1 MMKKELN
8 ENRVREFDEETAKV
22 YEKLLNKIMKK
33 KYNWFDK
40 IDVKQLSY
48 SNIPQPYVGIRA
60 NIFVDEDW
68 GGDIIMNL
76 VGGLNSSSVDYLDD
90 NKWQEYLY
98 KLKTHLELGLDL
110 RKFLSDGNKEI
121 NSMDIFKRFCDEI
134 KDEFEMSNDTLNISY
149 NIERI

>member
-1 MMKKELN
+1 MYRAQFYDGGDLVMILEIEGKTRIEILKNIIQNQWTQEGFFVI
-8 ENRVREFDEETAKV
+8 EDHE
-22 YEKLLNKIMKK
+22 
-33 KYNWFDK
+33 
-40 IDVKQLSY
+40 ID
-48 SNIPQPYVGIRA
+48 
-60 NIFVDEDW
+60 
-68 GGDIIMNL
+68 DIIMNL
-76 VGGLNSSSVDYLDD
+76 VGGLNSSSVYYLDD

-134 KDEFEMSNDTLNISY
+134 KDDFEMSNATLNISY

>member
-1 MMKKELN
+1 MRFLSTNHFIKI
-8 ENRVREFDEETAKV
+8 V
-22 YEKLLNKIMKK
+22 YRAQFYDGGDLVMILEIEGKTRIEILKNIIQ
-33 KYNWFDK
+33 NQWTQEGFFVIEDHE
-40 IDVKQLSY
+40 ID
-48 SNIPQPYVGIRA
+48 
-60 NIFVDEDW
+60 
-68 GGDIIMNL
+68 DIIMNL
-76 VGGLNSSSVDYLDD
+76 VGGLNSSSVYYLDD

-134 KDEFEMSNDTLNISY
+134 KDDFEMSNATLNISY